1 MPELPE
7 KEILNQLFKEESE
20 TFSIKVE
27 EEPELSPELEPAI
40 KKVEREIYLSK
51 PITDDNNQ
59 PLVSSPAPQNP
70 TIVLPI
76 SQTQYTQ
83 GLSKKVTES
92 IRWLVEWCTR
102 LIKIFGTKTEFRK
115 TQDNQ

>member
-20 TFSIKVE
+20 TYPVKIE

-40 KKVEREIYLSK
+40 KKVEKEIYLSQ

-59 PLVSSPAPQNP
+59 PLVSPPAPQHP

-76 SQTQYTQ
+76 SHTQYARGLTQ
-83 GLSKKVTES
+83 KVTES
-92 IRWLVEWCTR
+92 IRWLTEWCLR
-102 LIKIFGTKTEFRK
+102 VIKIFGTRAEFRK
-115 TQDNQ
+115 EEN